1 MTYTKKNIQSAFE
14 ATGIVPLNE
23 RRVLSPKRS
32 PTGAHI
38 QQPPTKPEF
47 RVPVTPSHGRSI
59 LIHGRKTLNALPKS
73 TPKSKYTHCLVTKL
87 LNAAARATADNVIL
101 AIENAN
107 LREKATSAADRAKTK
122 SRKEM
127 SKARVISVED
137 VLQLR
142 HAVEEKDRI
151 LAERK
156 AKTAQRRATKTAQPT
171 PTNPPSPKQKQK
183 SRKEVTINLSP
194 EVITLET
201 LNLDSDSEP
210 EWIDTGPD
218 TGYHGASQR
227 VTQPQSPRITLRQ
240 LRGTS

>member
-23 RRVLSPKRS
+23 RRVLSPKKCTFS
-32 PTGAHI
+32 LNI
-38 QQPPTKPEF
+38 KQPATKPEF

-59 LIHGRKTLNALPKS
+59 LIHGRKTLNALPNS
-73 TPKSKYTHCLVTKL
+73 TPKSKYNHALVTKL

-122 SRKEM
+122 SRKEI
-127 SKARVISVED
+127 SKVRVISVED
-137 VLQLR
+137 VLRLR
-142 HAVEEKDRI
+142 QGVEEKDHI

-156 AKTAQRRATKTAQPT
+156 ARTAQRQATKAAKAGPANPPT
-171 PTNPPSPKQKQK
+171 PK
-183 SRKEVTINLSP
+183 RKKVTVNLSP
-194 EVITLET
+194 KVIALET

-210 EWIDTGPD
+210 EWVDSGSD
-218 TGYHGASQR
+218 TGYQGAREHS
-227 VTQPQSPRITLRQ
+227 TQPQPRRITRSQ
-240 LRGTS
+240 HQGTS